1 MAEQEQKCPECKKG
15 APDWMV
21 TFSDL
26 MSLLLTF
33 FVLLLSMS
41 TISEP
46 KYEDA
51 AESLQQAFTSTKII
65 GSVPKVPFTIDQP
78 EPANKRVQVDNEE
91 RDENLSDLHSET
103 KTQEKENDFQDQ
115 NQIEMVEIVEQLI
128 QQNIAEEVDSGIAEL
143 EQQQN
148 RVLIRF
154 PAEATFESGSANIK
168 PKMLRVLTGLAEAL
182 KELKVKAVINGHT
195 DDDPIRTA
203 QFRSNWDLSS
213 ARAGSVAMVF
223 QDYGEF
229 LSNEIEIIGHADGQ
243 PIVPNDSRENKEKN
257 RRIELFVEPYDEGFT
272 PQLFLDVI
280 DASKPVDPNAG
291 LESNRKDKYLDSTDG
306 KEIQKDTLSAEEK
319 DSIEAKQKIEYIL
332 DKIKNFNKGK

>member
-1 MAEQEQKCPECKKG
+1 MAEEEVKCPECKKG

-78 EPANKRVQVDNEE
+78 EPANKKVQVDNDE

-103 KTQEKENDFQDQ
+103 KKFDDQ
-115 NQIEMVEIVEQLI
+115 SKIEMVEIVEQLI
-128 QQNIAEEVDSGIAEL
+128 QENIAKEVDSGIAEI

-154 PAEATFESGSANIK
+154 PAEATFDKGSANIK
-168 PKMLRVLTGLAEAL
+168 PKMMKVLVGLAEAL
-182 KELKVKAVINGHT
+182 KELNVKAVINGHT
-195 DDDPIRTA
+195 DDDPISTA

-223 QDYGEF
+223 QDNGEF
-229 LSNEIEIIGHADGQ
+229 ASNEIEIIGHADGK
-243 PIVPNDSRENKEKN
+243 PIAPNDSPENKEKN
-257 RRIELFVEPYDEGFT
+257 RRIELFVEPYDESFT
-272 PQLFLDVI
+272 PQVFQDVI
-280 DASKPVDPNAG
+280 DASKPVDPNAD
-291 LESNRKDKYLDSTDG
+291 LERNRRDELAPLDADSP
-306 KEIQKDTLSAEEK
+306 KMEKKDTLTTEQK
-319 DSIEAKQKIEYIL
+319 DSVEAQKKIDNIL
-332 DKIKNFNKGK
+332 DKIKNFNKGIGN

>member
-103 KTQEKENDFQDQ
+103 KTQEKEADFQDQ

-128 QQNIAEEVDSGIAEL
+128 QQNIAEEVDSGIAEI

-154 PAEATFESGSANIK
+154 PAEATFESGSADIK
-168 PKMLRVLTGLAEAL
+168 PKMLQVLTGLAVAL
-182 KELKVKAVINGHT
+182 KELNVKAVINGHT
-195 DDDPIRTA
+195 DDDPIKTA
-203 QFRSNWDLSS
+203 KFRSNWDLSS

-229 LSNEIEIIGHADGQ
+229 LSNEIEIIGHADGK
-243 PIVPNDSRENKEKN
+243 PIVPNDTRENKEKN

-272 PQLFLDVI
+272 PQLFIDVI

-306 KEIQKDTLSAEEK
+306 KEIKKDTLTEEQK
-319 DSIEAKQKIEYIL
+319 DSIEAKNKIDNIL